1 MRAQR
6 RPLGEYMGNQ
16 HSSEL
21 ADTPPESDSLTEY
34 DRAQLKLYAR
44 LLDAEA
50 DGAKLSEIVLYLF
63 GIDASREP
71 SRAQR
76 VHESHLKRAHWI
88 AQQGYRELI
97 RKA

>member
-1 MRAQR
+1 MWEHR

-16 HSSEL
+16 HSSEH
-21 ADTPPESDSLTEY
+21 AEAPPKSDNLTEY

-50 DGAKLSEIVLYLF
+50 DGATLSEIVLYLF

-71 SRAQR
+71 KRAQR
-76 VHESHLKRAHWI
+76 VHASHLKRAHWI
-88 AQQGYRELI
+88 AQQGYRELLW
-97 RKA
+97 KA